1 LSCFNRVGRAVS
13 SAGRLGGSAQ
23 EFVIAAQL
31 VFRDLELG
39 QGRKAPRRPQAV
51 VITQGAEADLAFA
64 ELTPQVPLH
73 SGQVIGLGGDMECID
88 HDLGRLVRRQG
99 SQQRAP

>member
-1 LSCFNRVGRAVS
+1 M
-13 SAGRLGGSAQ
+13 
-23 EFVIAAQL
+23 
-31 VFRDLELG
+31 FRDVELG
-39 QGRKAPRRPQAV
+39 QRCKAPRRPQAV

-64 ELTPQVPLH
+64 ELSPQVPLH
-73 SGQVIGLGGDMECID
+73 SGQVTGLGGDMECID